1 MPFLG
6 RWDADARRARTEGWK
21 HHWTVSAPIAVYRS
35 QAEVF
40 GGRSDGK
47 FVVRFGKVEQSQVLT
62 SAGDN

>member
-1 MPFLG
+1 MTAGSSLS
-6 RWDADARRARTEGWK
+6 GW
-21 HHWTVSAPIAVYRS
+21 TDNAILSVSIAFYRP

-47 FVVRFGKVEQSQVLT
+47 FGVPSAEVSLIQVLI

>member
-6 RWDADARRARTEGWK
+6 RWDADARRARTEGCK
-21 HHWTVSAPIAVYRS
+21 HHWTVSAPIAVYRP

-47 FVVRFGKVEQSQVLT
+47 FGVASAEVSLFQLLID
-62 SAGDN
+62 AGDN